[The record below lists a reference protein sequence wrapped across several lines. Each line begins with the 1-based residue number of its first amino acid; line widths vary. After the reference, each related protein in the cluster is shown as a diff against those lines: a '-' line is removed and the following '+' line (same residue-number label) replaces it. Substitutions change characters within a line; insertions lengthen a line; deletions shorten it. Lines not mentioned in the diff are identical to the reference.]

1 MVDVKTSSK
10 TLAAVYVRVSSD
22 KQERWSPD
30 AQERAL
36 REQCARMGFEP
47 VIYRETGSGE
57 TLDGRPEILRLLKD
71 ARAGRFGACL
81 VIEMSRLSRD
91 RELLDWLTIKQVFRD
106 AGVRLCTPTQSFDL
120 RDAEDDFL
128 TNLFGSLSAREK
140 QLMIQRMKR
149 GRREAK
155 RKGAYLQEFVPFGW
169 HIVNRQYE
177 LHPVEAEAVRM
188 MARLALTR
196 SGRQIARA
204 LDAAGY
210 RPKGGGAKWNRASV
224 NQILQNTTLYGE
236 LRFAGEVTPIPAIL
250 SRAEWDAIQVA
261 IRGRKISPRQVM
273 KYQYLLAGL
282 FHCGLCGR
290 RLSPRSDWYRYTR
303 KDGSQVNENRYP
315 NYVCTGRSD
324 AGCRMPMVK
333 GQVAE
338 AAVWE
343 EVKRYLKSPKLI
355 YDALSL
361 AYTERDSLSATKGQE
376 ESKLRAKLEGLVRQE
391 AAMAREFYGESGT
404 LSRDAFHQAL
414 AEIRQERAVLE
425 TRLAEVQETPVPKV
439 QELVHL
445 ESLEGACQALAADI
459 DAYSFEEKREVLELL
474 VERVTMRADFS
485 MQVACRAPLSA
496 DLAVGGFPG
505 RQVFVIAIPPIHSV
519 FARFRRWRK
528 PPTPPIPPTLRGKS

>member
-1 MVDVKTSSK
+1 MVDIKTSSK

-36 REQCARMGFEP
+36 REQCTRMGWEP

-71 ARAGRFGACL
+71 ARAGRFAVCL
-81 VIEMSRLSRD
+81 VIEMTRLSRD

-155 RKGAYLQEFVPFGW
+155 RKGTYLQEFVPFGW

-210 RPKGGGAKWNRASV
+210 RPKAGGAKWNRASV

-236 LRFAGEVTPIPAIL
+236 LRFAGEVTPIPPIL
-250 SRAEWDAIQVA
+250 SRSEWDSIQVA
-261 IRGRKISPRQVM
+261 IRNRKISPRQTM
-273 KYQYLLAGL
+273 KYQYLLAGI

-315 NYVCTGRSD
+315 NYVCPGRTES
-324 AGCRMPMVK
+324 GCRMPMIK
-333 GQVAE
+333 GPVA
-338 AAVWE
+338 
-343 EVKRYLKSPKLI
+343 
-355 YDALSL
+355 
-361 AYTERDSLSATKGQE
+361 
-376 ESKLRAKLEGLVRQE
+376 
-391 AAMAREFYGESGT
+391 
-404 LSRDAFHQAL
+404 
-414 AEIRQERAVLE
+414 
-425 TRLAEVQETPVPKV
+425 
-439 QELVHL
+439 
-445 ESLEGACQALAADI
+445 
-459 DAYSFEEKREVLELL
+459 
-474 VERVTMRADFS
+474 
-485 MQVACRAPLSA
+485 
-496 DLAVGGFPG
+496 
-505 RQVFVIAIPPIHSV
+505 
-519 FARFRRWRK
+519 
-528 PPTPPIPPTLRGKS
+528 